1 MDPAAESTPSIETLF
16 RRWREADDAEAL
28 AEVLARTEPELYA
41 LARRQAR
48 DDSAAWDLVQE
59 SWLTVLREARRWDE
73 SQRLMP
79 WIVGILQIEA
89 RRARRDA
96 ARTPDPRRLET
107 PVPAAAD
114 AEAPAAEIRVAVEH
128 AVGRL
133 PDLYRDV
140 VSMHLLQDLSHTE
153 IAARTGREPGTVR
166 VQVFRGLAQ
175 LRKLVPASLSLGTA
189 LAILAPRSE
198 AARLLRVLDGAAGL
212 GSGAA
217 SGATATAAQ
226 SAGASTPVATGGVF
240 AGAGVAWL
248 LGALAAAVLATG
260 VWIGM
265 SGGADVAESASRGVA
280 SNAHEDTHEDASG
293 ARARAVETVSPLADP
308 SARTAATSAT
318 AATIPAARG
327 VRLVGRVD
335 GLAQLRPA
343 APTVTVRADGLEP
356 LAFPIEPGE
365 RFDLDLSAWFAP
377 ETRAPREFVVEYDHP
392 NALPAIRP
400 VLLEPTELA
409 SARAAA
415 ASSGS
420 RHDIDVRFELRAPIA
435 RVHGIAT
442 WAEDEP
448 AVGRASA
455 VAALFAADAAGSP
468 AADPDEGVTVH
479 ADGTFWLRAARAGSH
494 VLVVAPLA
502 VAPLY
507 GSARPATI
515 AVELAPGEDRDL
527 GRVVLA
533 SEERVTGT
541 VTLGP
546 DAAAAGVEPIVRWRA
561 AGARRLV
568 SVHGTALRWDGGRFE
583 RAGGE
588 ARVERNGSFAIA
600 GLARGAF
607 EIESA
612 WRDRASS
619 SIVAGRAAWESAL
632 AVDAPSAGV
641 VVPGPGAL
649 TRVAVRAEG
658 VALPRALVEY
668 RPAGGAVV
676 RVRTDDSGQALL
688 VAERAGVLGVRH
700 DGHANFEREYA
711 GPLGASIAVDLIP
724 VRDVGTVVLSGAGV
738 DWNGATC
745 VLVPAAAVGADE
757 LASLRRGD
765 VPPELAVERAQV
777 GADGRL
783 LAPVRAGRW
792 WLLLRGPRE
801 DREGPLAHALPFVAE
816 LEVVAGAPV
825 RVEVALEL
833 RGRIRFA
840 PVSAR
845 AGAADVGLELV
856 GPDGRTVPLELT
868 SLVLRGDARQGR
880 SATTDRMPFAANA
893 TSGLLEPGGYVVTA
907 RIGAETRSRA
917 VQVVAGRTTV
927 VELETERDP

>member
-1 MDPAAESTPSIETLF
+1 M
-16 RRWREADDAEAL
+16 
-28 AEVLARTEPELYA
+28 
-41 LARRQAR
+41 Q
-48 DDSAAWDLVQE
+48 
-59 SWLTVLREARRWDE
+59 
-73 SQRLMP
+73 
-79 WIVGILQIEA
+79 
-89 RRARRDA
+89 
-96 ARTPDPRRLET
+96 
-107 PVPAAAD
+107 AAAD
-114 AEAPAAEIRVAVEH
+114 AEAPAAEVRVAVEH
-128 AVGRL
+128 AVGLL

-198 AARLLRVLDGAAGL
+198 AARLWRVLDGAAGL

-217 SGATATAAQ
+217 SGAPATAAQ
-226 SAGASTPVATGGVF
+226 SAGASTPAATGGVF
-240 AGAGVAWL
+240 AAAGVAWL
-248 LGALAAAVLATG
+248 LGALAAAVLAAG
-260 VWIGM
+260 VWIGTR
-265 SGGADVAESASRGVA
+265 GADVAESASRGVA
-280 SNAHEDTHEDASG
+280 SNAPQDASG
-293 ARARAVETVSPLADP
+293 ARARAAEIASPAANPAADP
-308 SARTAATSAT
+308 SARTAATTAT
-318 AATIPAARG
+318 TATIPVARG

-377 ETRAPREFVVEYDHP
+377 AARAPREFVVEYDHP

-400 VLLEPTELA
+400 VLVEASELA

-448 AVGRASA
+448 AAGRASA
-455 VAALFAADAAGSP
+455 VAALFAADATGSP

-494 VLVVAPLA
+494 VLVVAPLV
-502 VAPLY
+502 VAPLH

-515 AVELAPGEDRDL
+515 AVELAPGEDRDV
-527 GRVVLA
+527 GRVALA

-541 VTLGP
+541 VMLGP
-546 DAAAAGVEPIVRWRA
+546 DAATARVEPIVRWRA

-588 ARVERNGSFAIA
+588 ADVERDGSFAIA
-600 GLARGAF
+600 GLARGTF

-619 SIVAGRAAWESAL
+619 SIVAGRAEWESAV

-649 TRVAVRAEG
+649 TRIAVRAEG

-676 RVRTDDSGQALL
+676 RVRTDDAGEALL
-688 VAERAGVLGVRH
+688 VAERAGALGVRLE
-700 DGHANFEREYA
+700 GHANFEREYA
-711 GPLGASIAVDLIP
+711 GPLGASIAVDLTR
-724 VRDVGTVVLSGAGV
+724 VRDVGTVVLSAAGV
-738 DWNGATC
+738 DWTGSTC
-745 VLVPAAAVGADE
+745 VLVGRRQSRGRAREPAP
-757 LASLRRGD
+757 RRRAEG
-765 VPPELAVERAQV
+765 LAVERSLQV
-777 GADGRL
+777 GADGL

-792 WLLLRGPRE
+792 WILLRGPRE

-816 LEVVAGAPV
+816 LDVVAGAQLG
-825 RVEVALEL
+825 VEVALEL

-840 PVSAR
+840 PVAAR
-845 AGAADVGLELV
+845 AGATDVGLELV